1 MVFSAV
7 NEDWCRV
14 VMNRETR
21 RIVKSLQPEGLN
33 VLEISGNSWG
43 NSESFKCYKSL
54 KYPDFDSCDSCLDKI
69 FDLIITEQIFEHLFW
84 LYRAGK
90 NIYKMLNS

>member
-14 VMNRETR
+14 VINRETR

-43 NSESFKCYKSL
+43 NWESFKSYKSL
-54 KYPDFDSCDSCLDKI
+54 KYPNFDICDSCLEKT
-69 FDLIITEQIFEHLFW
+69 FDLIIAELIFEHLFW
-84 LYRAGK
+84 LYRAGE
-90 NIYKMLNS
+90 NI